1 MTDII
6 LSIVIVTYKRHI
18 PLCNTLHAIGP
29 FIRNKI
35 IELLVIDQCP
45 VEELPNT
52 FINIPNLRYV
62 VLDKP
67 GMVRARNIGLELA
80 KGDIVLFLDDDIVPS
95 SDLIDA
101 HMHAYG
107 DLSIG
112 GVAGRILDSEPVML
126 DAMADSRMFD
136 LVNGWEHPKFDN
148 TVAGDVMTS
157 RGCNMSFRRKLLKQ
171 LDGFD
176 SNIEIFRDDT
186 DMCFR
191 VIAAGYRIRFIPE
204 AVVIHLNASSG
215 GTRAPEISFNGYWNR
230 EWRSYK
236 QNYRHY
242 RDNLYFLVRHFRGIR
257 LVQYIFK
264 AYRDY
269 VGLSRWPWR
278 LLAKNIAFFLALI
291 VAIRLNCKRK
301 IFSANDN
308 IN

>member
-1 MTDII
+1 MTDIM
-6 LSIVIVTYKRHI
+6 LSIIIVTYKRHG
-18 PLCNTLHAIGP
+18 PLFNTLHAIIP
-29 FIRNKI
+29 FISHKKV
-35 IELLVIDQCP
+35 ELLVIDQCP
-45 VEELPNT
+45 VGPLPNSI
-52 FINIPNLRYV
+52 INTPNLRYV
-62 VLDKP
+62 ILDKP
-67 GMVRARNIGLELA
+67 GMVHARNIALELA

-95 SDLIDA
+95 PDLVDA
-101 HMHAYG
+101 HIHAYG

-112 GVAGRILDSEPVML
+112 GVAGRILDSEPVLL

-136 LVNGWEHPKFDN
+136 LVSGWEHSKFEH
-148 TVAGDVMTS
+148 TLAGDVMTS

-171 LDGFD
+171 LGGFD

-191 VIAAGYRIRFIPE
+191 VITSGYRIRFIPE

-215 GTRAPEISFNGYWNR
+215 GTRAPDNNFNGYWNR

-264 AYRDY
+264 AYWDY

-278 LLAKNIAFFLALI
+278 LAAKNIAFGIAFLNALEMS
-291 VAIRLNCKRK
+291 RK
-301 IFSANDN
+301 PILHHFSSSD
-308 IN
+308 

>member
-101 HMHAYG
+101 HMVIY
-107 DLSIG
+107 LL
-112 GVAGRILDSEPVML
+112 VALPVEFWIPNRLCLML
-126 DAMADSRMFD
+126 
-136 LVNGWEHPKFDN
+136 W
-148 TVAGDVMTS
+148 
-157 RGCNMSFRRKLLKQ
+157 
-171 LDGFD
+171 
-176 SNIEIFRDDT
+176 
-186 DMCFR
+186 
-191 VIAAGYRIRFIPE
+191 
-204 AVVIHLNASSG
+204 
-215 GTRAPEISFNGYWNR
+215 
-230 EWRSYK
+230 
-236 QNYRHY
+236 
-242 RDNLYFLVRHFRGIR
+242 
-257 LVQYIFK
+257 
-264 AYRDY
+264 
-269 VGLSRWPWR
+269 
-278 LLAKNIAFFLALI
+278 LI
-291 VAIRLNCKRK
+291 QEC
-301 IFSANDN
+301 STW
-308 IN
+308 